1 MQERVIEMI
10 TFNNI
15 RESKEYRNNTLIL
28 CKNLVPLMIP
38 KEIAAVLKVMDK
50 VVKRLERGGRYDC

>member
-1 MQERVIEMI
+1 MI

-15 RESKEYRNNTLIL
+15 QGSKAYRDNTLIL
-28 CKNLVPLMIP
+28 FKNLAPLMKP